1 MTRRSIGFEALFD
14 HLATNEL
21 RFSDQIEVFNGTE
34 VELTGYLSPAHDGS
48 ARMLLVDAPGAC
60 PDCSPAPVAAVYLPG
75 FTTKANA
82 TRAVQLTGRIA
93 YGFEIETD
101 GNASFL
107 RLIDARI
114 APCLP
119 LDHQCSHES
128 STC

>member
-1 MTRRSIGFEALFD
+1 MTSRIIGFEALFD
-14 HLATNEL
+14 HLATSEL
-21 RFSDQIEVFNGTE
+21 RFSAQIEAFNGTE
-34 VELTGYLSPAHDGS
+34 VALTGYLSPAHDGS

-60 PDCSPAPVAAVYLPG
+60 PDCSPASVAAIYLPG

-82 TRAVQLTGRIA
+82 SRAIQLTGRIA